1 MIQYRI
7 TLKSDS
13 GKFTFTGIATDE
25 ETAKLIVLKSEGAP
39 ESAIIKTKF
48 KKYIYKHKTLE
59 QLAEEQEIKN
69 YSQN

>member
-1 MIQYRI
+1 MIKYRI

-39 ESAIIKTKF
+39 ECAIVKTVIKPY
-48 KKYIYKHKTLE
+48 KYSHK
-59 QLAEEQEIKN
+59 
-69 YSQN
+69 